1 MSVDFSVSFNFVTLF
16 LCTICCDRYIT
27 GQGEVSIMMLVFYL
41 YVSSAMAAI
50 FDLSHLISS
59 TYKIQHC
66 VYTHKAPPL
75 IKDTTPTPKK

>member
-1 MSVDFSVSFNFVTLF
+1 MSVDLSVSFNFVALF
-16 LCTICCDRYIT
+16 SCTICCDRYIT

-41 YVSSAMAAI
+41 YDGNAIAAI

-75 IKDTTPTPKK
+75 IKDTTPTPEK

>member
-1 MSVDFSVSFNFVTLF
+1 MSVDLSVSFNFVALF
-16 LCTICCDRYIT
+16 SCTICCDRYIT
-27 GQGEVSIMMLVFYL
+27 GQGEVPIMMLVFYL
-41 YVSSAMAAI
+41 YDGNAMAAI

-75 IKDTTPTPKK
+75 IKDTTPTPEK

>member
-1 MSVDFSVSFNFVTLF
+1 MSTLF
-16 LCTICCDRYIT
+16 SCTICCDRYIT
-27 GQGEVSIMMLVFYL
+27 GQGEVPIMMLVFYL
-41 YVSSAMAAI
+41 YDGNAMAAI

>member
-1 MSVDFSVSFNFVTLF
+1 MSVDLSVSFNFVALF
-16 LCTICCDRYIT
+16 SCTICCDRYIT
-27 GQGEVSIMMLVFYL
+27 GQGEVPIMMLVFYL
-41 YVSSAMAAI
+41 YDGNAIAAI

-75 IKDTTPTPKK
+75 IKDTTPTPEK